1 MPTITAMT
9 TGTTMTMASAKPG
22 LAKGAHQ
29 DGSESKPLQIMK
41 SGRLAPDASSLR
53 YMAMQ

>member
-1 MPTITAMT
+1 MT